1 MNEKEL
7 AMPTYTIK
15 QVAAELQVS
24 IPTVERWI
32 RANEITV
39 LRLGYRT
46 VLITDKELNRIKRE
60 GLVEIDTDNSSSEK
74 VRQ

>member
-1 MNEKEL
+1 VDK
-7 AMPTYTIK
+7 
-15 QVAAELQVS
+15 
-24 IPTVERWI
+24 
-32 RANEITV
+32 ANEINV

-60 GLVEIDTDNSSSEK
+60 GLVEIDTDSSGSEE